1 MAHQIPEG
9 ERFFN
14 FEDAQKLK
22 KSFLLAC
29 ELFEDYQFVQ
39 LPTLEVYSPES
50 WGLSPFLIGTQ
61 TDGNI
66 LALRSDWT
74 LSLMRFL
81 NSLREVQLPLRVF
94 YWGPVFSPKEMER
107 FQMGI
112 ELIGVPFPE
121 GEYEVIK
128 RLVEYLKAM
137 GLEGL
142 SVILGHTQIVKG
154 LCKDKYAKER
164 LRKKNFYGLKEEDPL
179 YHLLRAYGGDEVL
192 EEFSERFKEYS
203 SQCEELR
210 HLGSLLREAG
220 VKVLYDLSEVRLQEY
235 YTGIVFEVFHPEV
248 GYPIAGGGRYDELFL
263 SSKAVG
269 GAVYLDL
276 LLEVL

>member
-1 MAHQIPEG
+1 MARQIPEG

-22 KSFLLAC
+22 RSFLLAC
-29 ELFEDYQFVQ
+29 EFFEDYKFVQ

-61 TDGNI
+61 TEGNI

-112 ELIGVPFPE
+112 ELVGVPFPE

-128 RLVEYLKAM
+128 KLVEYLKAM
-137 GLEGL
+137 GLDRL

-154 LCKDKYAKER
+154 LCKDEYAKER

-179 YHLLRAYGGDEVL
+179 YHLLRAYGGEEVL

-203 SQCEELR
+203 SQCEELK
-210 HLGSLLREAG
+210 HLGGLLREAG
-220 VKVLYDLSEVRLQEY
+220 VRVLYDLSEVRLQEY
-235 YTGIVFEVFHPEV
+235 YTGIIFEVFHPEV

>member
-1 MAHQIPEG
+1 MARQIPEG
-9 ERFFN
+9 ERFLN

-29 ELFEDYQFVQ
+29 KLFDDYQFVQ

-61 TDGNI
+61 TDRSI

-137 GLEGL
+137 GLDGL

-154 LCKDKYAKER
+154 LCKDKDARER
-164 LRKKNFYGLKEEDPL
+164 LRKKNFYGLKEDDHL
-179 YHLLRAYGGDEVL
+179 YHLLRAYGGEEVL

-210 HLGSLLREAG
+210 LLGSLLKEAG

>member
-1 MAHQIPEG
+1 MARQIPEG

-22 KSFLLAC
+22 RSFLLAC
-29 ELFEDYQFVQ
+29 KFFEDYQFVQ

-61 TDGNI
+61 TDSNI

-137 GLEGL
+137 GLEEL

-154 LCKDKYAKER
+154 LCKDEDAKER

-179 YHLLRAYGGDEVL
+179 YHLLKAYGGEEVL

-210 HLGSLLREAG
+210 YLGSLLREAG
-220 VKVLYDLSEVRLQEY
+220 VRVLYDLSEVRLQEY

-248 GYPIAGGGRYDELFL
+248 GYPIAGGGRYDGLFL

-269 GAVYLDL
+269 GAVYLDI

>member
-1 MAHQIPEG
+1 MARQIPEG

-22 KSFLLAC
+22 GSFLLAC

-81 NSLREVQLPLRVF
+81 NSLREVKLPLRVF

-154 LCKDKYAKER
+154 LCKDEDAKER
-164 LRKKNFYGLKEEDPL
+164 LRKKNFYGLREEDPL
-179 YHLLRAYGGDEVL
+179 YHLLRAYGREEVL
-192 EEFSERFKEYS
+192 EEFSERFKGYS
-203 SQCEELR
+203 PQCEELR

-220 VKVLYDLSEVRLQEY
+220 IKVLYDLSEVRLQEY

-248 GYPIAGGGRYDELFL
+248 GYPIAGGGRYDGLFL

>member
-1 MAHQIPEG
+1 MARQIPEG

-22 KSFLLAC
+22 RSFLLAC
-29 ELFEDYQFVQ
+29 KLFEDYQFVQ

-137 GLEGL
+137 GLE
-142 SVILGHTQIVKG
+142 
-154 LCKDKYAKER
+154 R
-164 LRKKNFYGLKEEDPL
+164 
-179 YHLLRAYGGDEVL
+179 
-192 EEFSERFKEYS
+192 
-203 SQCEELR
+203 
-210 HLGSLLREAG
+210 
-220 VKVLYDLSEVRLQEY
+220 
-235 YTGIVFEVFHPEV
+235 
-248 GYPIAGGGRYDELFL
+248 
-263 SSKAVG
+263 
-269 GAVYLDL
+269 
-276 LLEVL
+276 